1 MFLLINVEVGL
12 TSVVVF
18 VFLSQVFLIDIKNF
32 EDIVFLVDIGGD
44 MTIDF
49 D

>member
-18 VFLSQVFLIDIKNF
+18 VLLSQVFLIDITNF
-32 EDIVFLVDIGGD
+32 EDIVFLVDTGGD